1 MKFPHLAAH
10 IFNTPLLIHPQK
22 LDAIIAGLGGR
33 LLGAPVADGDG
44 APKVFGLPAELTEQL
59 PAELFTTRRGERAD
73 SGYMVTEGVA
83 VITAGGALVH
93 RSRLQMA
100 DSSFLLGYNTLAA
113 QLEAAMD
120 DPNVHAVAQVW
131 DSPGGEVAGAFEYAD
146 RVFAQRGRKPMWA
159 IADTMAASAAYLG
172 GSAFD
177 RLYVAST
184 GYAGSIGV
192 VMRHVDMSG
201 ALAQDG
207 LRVTQIYAGAH
218 KVDGHPFGPLPP
230 SVLADAQAE
239 IDALYEQ
246 FIAAVSRQTGLS
258 PDAVRATQAR
268 TYRAQA
274 AVDAGLAFAVSSTDA
289 LISELAA
296 QRARLHPAGHTARS
310 TATTQGGSLMSGNSQ
325 GGQPAAQTPPTASAV
340 ITPEQLEAARAEG
353 HASGVQEGQAQGR
366 AAELARVQAVFAE
379 GKGMK
384 GHEALVM
391 QLALDGKTTG
401 PEAAQAILAA
411 ERSHLEAAARA
422 HAADAPAAAPAA
434 AAPAGGGEGQGK
446 SREQLAAD
454 AKAYAAEHKVTFVDA
469 CKALGIQN

>member
-1 MKFPHLAAH
+1 MKFPHLAAQ
-10 IFNTPLLIHPQK
+10 IFNVPLMVHPQK

-33 LLGAPVADGDG
+33 LLGQPLLPEGELAAVA
-44 APKVFGLPAELTEQL
+44 EQL

-73 SGYMVTEGVA
+73 AGYAVTEGVA

-113 QLEAAMD
+113 QLEAAMG
-120 DPNVHAVAQVW
+120 DPNVHAVLQVW

-146 RVFAQRGRKPMWA
+146 RVMAQRGRKPMWA

-177 RLYVAST
+177 RLYVAPT

-218 KVDGHPFGPLPP
+218 KVDGNPFGPLPA

-239 IDALYEQ
+239 INALHEQ
-246 FIAAVSRQTGLS
+246 FVAAVARQTGLS
-258 PDAVRATQAR
+258 ADAVRATQAR
-268 TYRAQA
+268 TYRADA
-274 AVDAGLAFAVSSTDA
+274 AVAAGLAVGVSTTDA

-296 QRARLHPAGHTARS
+296 QRARLHPVGHTARS

-325 GGQPAAQTPPTASAV
+325 GGQPAAQVPPTAPASAV

-353 HASGVQEGQAQGR
+353 HSQGMAAGR
-366 AAELARVQAVFAE
+366 TAELARVQAVFAE

-384 GHEALVM
+384 GHEGLVM

-411 ERSHLEAAARA
+411 ERQHLEAAAKA
-422 HAADAPAAAPAA
+422 HADDAPKAPPAG
-434 AAPAGGGEGQGK
+434 AAPAGGSEAKGE
-446 SREQLAAD
+446 SREQQAAR
-454 AKAYAAEHKVTFVDA
+454 ARAYAAEHNTSIVDA
-469 CKALGIQN
+469 CKALGIQY